1 MNTQKLVTLLGKVLT
16 VTAGVLV
23 AFQVQSYLGSMS
35 VQAPS
40 TAE

>member
-1 MNTQKLVTLLGKVLT
+1 MNTTKLVTLVGKVLT

-23 AFQVQSYLGSMS
+23 AFQVQTYLAKKGTE
-35 VQAPS
+35 APQ

>member
-1 MNTQKLVTLLGKVLT
+1 MNTQKLVSILGKVLT

-23 AFQVQSYLGSMS
+23 AFKVQSYLGEMR

>member
-1 MNTQKLVTLLGKVLT
+1 MDTKKLMTLLGSVLT

-23 AFQVQSYLGSMS
+23 AFQVQSYLAKRAT
-35 VQAPS
+35 QAP